1 MIRDTISDDIDGL
14 ITLAKATGLFEEEQL
29 DELTATIEQ
38 CCQGETNEICV
49 TDFETDPVGV
59 AYLAPE
65 RMTDGTWNLYLLA
78 VHPKYQRQG
87 RGAALIDYVEKRL
100 IQDKVRLLLV
110 ETAGTD
116 DLNMSVSSIVR
127 MAFNRKRRFETFISQ
142 VWIRLFFERI
152 WGKRRMIDKMVFVDS
167 YLRLL

>member
-116 DLNMSVSSIVR
+116 DFEYVR
-127 MAFNRKRRFETFISQ
+127 EFYRQNGFQQEATVRDFYIAGVDKIIFRKD
-142 VWIRLFFERI
+142 L
-152 WGKRRMIDKMVFVDS
+152 G
-167 YLRLL
+167 

>member
-49 TDFETDPVGV
+49 TDFEAEPVGV

-116 DLNMSVSSIVR
+116 DFEYVR
-127 MAFNRKRRFETFISQ
+127 EFYRQNGFQQEATVRDFYIAGVDKIIFRKD
-142 VWIRLFFERI
+142 L
-152 WGKRRMIDKMVFVDS
+152 G
-167 YLRLL
+167 